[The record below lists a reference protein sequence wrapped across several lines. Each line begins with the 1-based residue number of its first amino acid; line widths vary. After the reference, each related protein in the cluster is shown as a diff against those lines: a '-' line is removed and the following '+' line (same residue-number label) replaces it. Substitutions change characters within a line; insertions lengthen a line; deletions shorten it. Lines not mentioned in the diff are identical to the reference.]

1 MVPEARHGSA
11 LVVAVLLE
19 PLLKEGVDKGSQ
31 LWESVNTITNFKVD
45 PAVDADVVHKLVLV
59 NKSLGVVAQ
68 FDLDVISLV

>member
-31 LWESVNTITNFKVD
+31 LWESVNTITKFQSR
-45 PAVDADVVHKLVLV
+45 P
-59 NKSLGVVAQ
+59 SR
-68 FDLDVISLV
+68 